1 MDTGC
6 GITSLGLHL
15 FITKWLGH
23 MAIQLSS
30 SSKILRK
37 MPDILILF
45 ENSLVGWMMKCKS
58 IELLGHI
65 QTIELKGFGCYIP
78 LHFPKD
84 IGILKLNM
92 QPRDAQWGKSYWAW
106 CCGLYE
112 LCWEMCIMKKL
123 GYHNYPQLGNYFGF
137 VHYSPKNKQTNNS
150 NKKHQTPKK
159 QLLKYSFYS
168 WSTME
173 FKT

>member
-1 MDTGC
+1 
-6 GITSLGLHL
+6 
-15 FITKWLGH
+15 

-30 SSKILRK
+30 SSKILWK

-92 QPRDAQWGKSYWAW
+92 QPRDGPVGEELLGLMLRVIWAMLRNVHHEKA
-106 CCGLYE
+106 GLS
-112 LCWEMCIMKKL
+112 
-123 GYHNYPQLGNYFGF
+123 QLPTIG
-137 VHYSPKNKQTNNS
+137 
-150 NKKHQTPKK
+150 
-159 QLLKYSFYS
+159 
-168 WSTME
+168 
-173 FKT
+173 